1 MSEARGEPP
10 MPLLPD
16 KDENPFRERVLLGNP
31 LKNVTTMSASTRH
44 PKQQGLRL
52 YHSVMQSM
60 PLHSRIHPPYQNLQ
74 AGALE
79 QGNLPLIAAQT
90 SVQANVTFWPRG
102 KRLRPTRRGPSVSPG
117 QGSCMPLAASP
128 LRAAL
133 DGRLVPGPCC
143 PASGPGVGGRY

>member
-1 MSEARGEPP
+1 M
-10 MPLLPD
+10 
-16 KDENPFRERVLLGNP
+16 VL
-31 LKNVTTMSASTRH
+31 RH

-52 YHSVMQSM
+52 YQSVMQSM

-90 SVQANVTFWPRG
+90 SVQANVTFWPGG
-102 KRLRPTRRGPSVSPG
+102 KRLRPTRRGPSVSPR

-143 PASGPGVGGRY
+143 PASGPGVGGRYWFKDYPFAVSYRIVRNRSRYLQHTRRSQR